1 MNCKKTRTKLLDY
14 LDGNLDSKSSIT
26 LEEHISNCE
35 GCRGFLVELKL
46 FHSLMQIEE
55 KEEGLPNPFLT
66 NRVIES
72 VGHQQV
78 TSDKKRHKALSQLAA
93 AAAIVI
99 LIASGILGG
108 LEIGDLITSGLST
121 GQTNHQE
128 ISSLVNEMGH
138 EPLEQ
143 MLFNFNSSVK

>member
-1 MNCKKTRTKLLDY
+1 
-14 LDGNLDSKSSIT
+14 
-26 LEEHISNCE
+26 
-35 GCRGFLVELKL
+35 
-46 FHSLMQIEE
+46 MQKE
-55 KEEGLPNPFLT
+55 EEGLPNPFLT
-66 NRVIES
+66 NRIIES
-72 VGHQQV
+72 AVHQQV
-78 TSDKKRHKALSQLAA
+78 ISGNKRHKALSQFAA

-99 LIASGILGG
+99 LVASGILGG
-108 LEIGDLITSGLST
+108 LEIGNLITLGLST